1 MTNSAIITLP
11 FPGLE
16 LADISARFYREGT
29 RAVIE
34 ESAISL
40 TPIAGGVGHAYL
52 IEGPDAN
59 GQPCA
64 LTWWVSG
71 QGGALEYGFEGTPP
85 FVVLPV
91 RVAGQTVSS
100 LSLRLFRDLSEI
112 TDDVTFTVDEVGD
125 DSFNLTPDLIVDG
138 WTSLPLPES
147 GSHYLLLWTLSGTT
161 YQRSWQARNTTGS
174 ITGTLYSILEITASQ
189 RPLSIGL
196 DDNSPR
202 RDIWAVNFLA
212 QGVSPIDKW
221 DVAMAYLLENLG
233 LGTYTASPIDV
244 FTSRLSTIPAGTTAL
259 GPYTFLADTG
269 GTSPLE
275 SHDASKIERLGLQ
288 ITVRASSTTVA
299 RARIN
304 QIYSALDGLRDITVT
319 VP

>member
-1 MTNSAIITLP
+1 MTNSAIIMLP
-11 FPGLE
+11 FSGLG
-16 LADISARFYREGT
+16 LADISARFYREGV
-29 RAVIE
+29 RVVAE

-40 TPIAGGVGHAYL
+40 VEIASSGGPSHTYL
-52 IEGPDAN
+52 IIGPEAN

-71 QGGALEYGFEGTPP
+71 QGGALEYGFDGTPP

-91 RVAGQTVSS
+91 RVAGETISS
-100 LSLRLFRDLSEI
+100 LSLRLFRDTTEI
-112 TDDVTFTVDEVGD
+112 TNATTFTFDEVGD
-125 DSFNLTPDLIVDG
+125 SPTPDLIIDG
-138 WTSLPLPES
+138 WTNLPES
-147 GSHYLLLWTLSGTT
+147 GNRYLLLWTLNGITNQRRWRARNITGSVSGTMYT
-161 YQRSWQARNTTGS
+161 
-174 ITGTLYSILEITASQ
+174 ILEIIATQ

-221 DVAMAYLLENLG
+221 DVAMAHLLENLG
-233 LGTYTASPIDV
+233 LGIYTSDTTRDIFVSRNAS
-244 FTSRLSTIPAGTTAL
+244 IPAGTSAP

-269 GTSPLE
+269 SASPLE
-275 SHDASKIERLGLQ
+275 SQDSSKIERLGLQ
-288 ITVRASSTTVA
+288 ITVHASSTTVA

-304 QIYSALDGLRDITVT
+304 QVYSALDGLRDIMII